1 MAVVPNVASMARQ
14 DTEMKNT
21 RAKRLLAHKSSLSS
35 VLPESFLHSKKNGLW
50 MLLICF
56 YLISF
61 L

>member
-35 VLPESFLHSKKNGLW
+35 VLPESFLHSKKKMDCG
-50 MLLICF
+50 C
-56 YLISF
+56 Y
-61 L
+61 